1 MIPKNGVWK
10 TAKVGVDSE
19 CRKRKKTMRRFC
31 VAVVSVVMGMLAYTA
46 AGASQGI
53 WDASVGDFPRLA
65 GETGDS
71 GRIQRAIAA
80 AGDGGVVWFPRG
92 EYAID
97 AMLQVTNFTSLLLHK
112 TAHLKAVKEIPFL
125 LRYEARRPRDRARE
139 AGEMGLYIRGGD
151 FDGAGLANGVLVM
164 GRHHFTLSD
173 STFRNGHK
181 VGLQFGTD
189 KDRSGCEMTVNNIYC
204 LCTIPGLAGNIGML
218 TYVGDSHFTDV
229 IVVDYTIGIRDVR
242 WSNRYTRCHV
252 WGGPVRKVGTN
263 EPEYLP
269 NSIAFDLRGTDS
281 VLDDCYAD
289 TAMIGYNVCYDAR
302 IFNCAYFNNYNFK
315 MDNPTVFAHEGGS
328 LIVTGGRFSKNSPNA
343 TLYRRGKKAG
353 RLIWHDNNLLNFKP
367 ADMKGLND
375 ELKKN
380 GQRESAETNH
390 AKLAG

>member
-10 TAKVGVDSE
+10 AAKVGVDSE

-80 AGDGGVVWFPRG
+80 VGDGGVVWFPRG

-151 FDGAGLANGVLVM
+151 FDGAGLANGVLVFVIAGM
-164 GRHHFTLSD
+164 SGQVLS
-173 STFRNGHK
+173 F
-181 VGLQFGTD
+181 
-189 KDRSGCEMTVNNIYC
+189 
-204 LCTIPGLAGNIGML
+204 
-218 TYVGDSHFTDV
+218 
-229 IVVDYTIGIRDVR
+229 
-242 WSNRYTRCHV
+242 
-252 WGGPVRKVGTN
+252 
-263 EPEYLP
+263 
-269 NSIAFDLRGTDS
+269 
-281 VLDDCYAD
+281 
-289 TAMIGYNVCYDAR
+289 
-302 IFNCAYFNNYNFK
+302 
-315 MDNPTVFAHEGGS
+315 VFAQAVSYKEE
-328 LIVTGGRFSKNSPNA
+328 
-343 TLYRRGKKAG
+343 
-353 RLIWHDNNLLNFKP
+353 
-367 ADMKGLND
+367 ND
-375 ELKKN
+375 F
-380 GQRESAETNH
+380 TI
-390 AKLAG
+390 